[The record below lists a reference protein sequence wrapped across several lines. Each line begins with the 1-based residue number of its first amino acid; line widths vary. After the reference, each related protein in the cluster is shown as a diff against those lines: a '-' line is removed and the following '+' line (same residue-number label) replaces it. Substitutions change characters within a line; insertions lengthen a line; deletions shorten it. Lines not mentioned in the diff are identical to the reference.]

1 MLGSRGS
8 SYWHGRQQKG
18 LSKMSEQDGRNVFV
32 DKDAPSHGVSL
43 AALARCFMDASTKL
57 GISLNGWKMN
67 EVLAHT
73 LQGEALIPV
82 SDPRLARSFNQN
94 WVSSMFEGQGE
105 LVRQLPVR
113 GVFSGDPAE
122 IKKFLEQYEMQGE
135 VAELAKSQY
144 SLASSLRL
152 AAHFRSPSLATTLLG
167 VGERHFAGVYLREV
181 PVSLPT
187 ETHPF
192 PIAALDL
199 DHGMRLFLSE
209 CGDTFPY
216 GDTPALFKHGR
227 KLVRLF
233 NEEEGPLTR
242 PILFPKVKLEVT
254 PSLFWIEGLEA
265 VTPEG
270 ERVEVKQGIQ
280 SLALGIVPRYQ
291 TFSVEME
298 PRKPGM
304 LPESLI
310 LRNPFFAVVTTM
322 VRGKDHVAAAF
333 RVGTS
338 AWTQVEPQTIDL

>member
-1 MLGSRGS
+1 MLGSRS
-8 SYWHGRQQKG
+8 SSQKARRRQKG
-18 LSKMSEQDGRNVFV
+18 LSKMSEQDGQDVLV

-73 LQGEALIPV
+73 LQGEALIPL
-82 SDPRLARSFNQN
+82 SDPRLAQNLNQN
-94 WVSSMFEGQGE
+94 WVSSMFEGQAE

-113 GVFSGDPAE
+113 GVFSHDPAE
-122 IKKFLEQYEMQGE
+122 LKAFLAQYEMHAE
-135 VAELAKSQY
+135 VRELAQGQY
-144 SLASSLRL
+144 GLACALRL
-152 AAHFRSPSLATTLLG
+152 AAHFRAPSLASTL
-167 VGERHFAGVYLREV
+167 VGADERHFAGVYLREV

-187 ETHPF
+187 EIHPF
-192 PIAALDL
+192 PIAMLDL

-227 KLVRLF
+227 KLVRVF
-233 NEEEGPLTR
+233 NEEENPLTR
-242 PILFPKVKLEVT
+242 PILFPKVKLEIM
-254 PSLFWIEGLEA
+254 PNLFWLEGLEA
-265 VTPEG
+265 TTPEG
-270 ERVEVKQGIQ
+270 ERAEVKQGIQ
-280 SLALGIVPRYQ
+280 TLALGIVPRYQ
-291 TFSVEME
+291 SINAQEE
-298 PRKPGM
+298 PRRPGM

-310 LRNPFFAVVTTM
+310 LRRPFFAVVTTM

-338 AWTQVEPQTIDL
+338 AWTQVEPQMIDL